1 MINVVWLYQTMIN
14 GPAPQ
19 SKHKD
24 SFSSIHCMHC
34 AQLWLTKVTIITN
47 YENNQHF
54 TDVTRTTSTQD

>member
-1 MINVVWLYQTMIN
+1 MIN

-19 SKHKD
+19 SNHKD
-24 SFSSIHCMHC
+24 IFFLC
-34 AQLWLTKVTIITN
+34 AQLWLTKVTIIAN